1 MKRGQALEGR
11 LSDISATA
19 GGPSGRRTRKISV
32 ARHWKKLGVVSLLCA
47 VMMPLAASAQPVTD
61 LGRPAAVSD
70 AADYLIGPGD
80 LLQVFV
86 WKNPDL
92 SVEAPV
98 RPDGRITTPLVPDI
112 QAQGRRPTEL
122 AANLQ
127 RALSNYIQ
135 EPVVTVVVKTFA
147 APGNSAAVR
156 VIGAA
161 VTPKTVPYRAGLT
174 ALDVLIDVGGLT
186 VFANGNGAKLL
197 RPENGAYRSYPL
209 RLKDLVRSGDLKANM
224 NLMPGDIIRIPERMF

>member
-1 MKRGQALEGR
+1 LERR
-11 LSDISATA
+11 LSSISAA
-19 GGPSGRRTRKISV
+19 ADGSSGRRTRKISV

-47 VMMPLAASAQPVTD
+47 VIPLAANAQPATD
-61 LGRPAAVSD
+61 IGRPAAVSE

-80 LLQVFV
+80 TLQIFV

-98 RPDGRITTPLVPDI
+98 RPDGRITTPLVQDI

-127 RALSNYIQ
+127 TALSNYIQ
-135 EPVVTVVVKTFA
+135 DPVVTVVVKGFA

-186 VFANGNGAKLL
+186 MFANGNGAKLM
-197 RPENGAYRSYPL
+197 RRENGAYQSYPL
-209 RLKDLVRSGDLKANM
+209 RLKDLVRSGDLKANV

>member
-1 MKRGQALEGR
+1 
-11 LSDISATA
+11 LSSISAA
-19 GGPSGRRTRKISV
+19 DDGSPGRRTLKISV
-32 ARHWKKLGVVSLLCA
+32 ARHWRKLGVASLLCA
-47 VMMPLAASAQPVTD
+47 VIPLAANAQPATDPATD

-80 LLQVFV
+80 ILQIFV

-98 RPDGRITTPLVPDI
+98 RPDGRITTPLVQDI

-127 RALSNYIQ
+127 RSLSNYIQ
-135 EPVVTVVVKTFA
+135 EPVVTVVVKGFA

-186 VFANGNGAKLL
+186 MFANGNGAKLL
-197 RPENGAYRSYPL
+197 RRENGAYQSYPL
-209 RLKDLVRSGDLKANM
+209 RLKDLVRSGDLKANV

>member
-1 MKRGQALEGR
+1 LER
-11 LSDISATA
+11 RQSSISAIA
-19 GGPSGRRTRKISV
+19 DGSSGRPTRKISV
-32 ARHWKKLGVVSLLCA
+32 ARHWKKLSVVSLLCA
-47 VMMPLAASAQPVTD
+47 VIPLAASAQPAAD
-61 LGRPAAVSD
+61 IGRQAAVSE

-80 LLQVFV
+80 ILQIFV

-98 RPDGRITTPLVPDI
+98 RPDGRITTPLVQDI

-127 RALSNYIQ
+127 QSLSNYIQ
-135 EPVVTVVVKTFA
+135 EPVVTVVVKGFA

-161 VTPKTVPYRAGLT
+161 VTPKTIPYRAGLT

-186 VFANGNGAKLL
+186 MFANGNGAKLM
-197 RPENGAYRSYPL
+197 RRENGAYQSYPL
-209 RLKDLVRSGDLKANM
+209 RLKDLVRSGDLKANV